1 MRNGSCSLR
10 PITTGYIPLPSTA
23 LYEID
28 EKRTEV
34 LAGDHTDLSE
44 SGQCRGISEP
54 SKACNQGQL
63 KTGKTGCE
71 GEYAAVNARRQS
83 LPG

>member
-34 LAGDHTDLSE
+34 LAGDHTDFSE
-44 SGQCRGISEP
+44 SGQCRSIP
-54 SKACNQGQL
+54 SKARNKVQL
-63 KTGKTGCE
+63 KTGKTGCD
-71 GEYAAVNARRQS
+71 GEYATVNARRQS